1 MMNEKYMLYLSGLIS
16 ESKYLEADEVEE
28 NKEIKHYMFFS
39 NLKAIKEKVDNL
51 LAMDEKKIDDMLA
64 DGHDWANEH
73 IATSKDD
80 VEEVYNW
87 ISGHMKG

>member
-1 MMNEKYMLYLSGLIS
+1 MNEKYILYLSGLIS
-16 ESKYLEADEVEE
+16 ESQYLEADEGEDQ
-28 NKEIKHYMFFS
+28 KEIKHYMFFS

-51 LAMDEKKIDDMLA
+51 LAMDEKKIDSMLA
-64 DGHDWANEH
+64 AGHDWAYEH

-80 VEEVYNW
+80 IEEVYNW